1 MFAFYLFP
9 CYWDINRKD
18 IMTTQKDLNKDMVA
32 LLSSV
37 TDSIQEL
44 RKEVIKLRDD
54 LDADANFVKELEK
67 GLIHCF
73 DEIKDLKFDK
83 MDKSSQNFRNNNFN
97 DRLINLEEN
106 KIKVID
112 EELKR
117 IDTLEQAFNR
127 EF

>member
-1 MFAFYLFP
+1 
-9 CYWDINRKD
+9 
-18 IMTTQKDLNKDMVA
+18 MTSQKDLNKDMVA

-44 RKEVIKLRDD
+44 RKAVVNI
-54 LDADANFVKELEK
+54 N
-67 GLIHCF
+67 
-73 DEIKDLKFDK
+73 DEIRDLKFDK

-106 KIKVID
+106 RIKVID

-127 EF
+127 EL

>member
-1 MFAFYLFP
+1 
-9 CYWDINRKD
+9 
-18 IMTTQKDLNKDMVA
+18 MTTQYDINKDMISLVGS
-32 LLSSV
+32 LSDGINQLQKAV
-37 TDSIQEL
+37 Q
-44 RKEVIKLRDD
+44 
-54 LDADANFVKELEK
+54 
-67 GLIHCF
+67 LIH
-73 DEIKDLKFDK
+73 DDINDL
-83 MDKSSQNFRNNNFN
+83 KSSQNVRNNNFN

>member
-1 MFAFYLFP
+1 
-9 CYWDINRKD
+9 
-18 IMTTQKDLNKDMVA
+18 MTSQSDLNKDFVSMFRDLV
-32 LLSSV
+32 
-37 TDSIQEL
+37 DDIH
-44 RKEVIKLRDD
+44 KIKMTM
-54 LDADANFVKELEK
+54 
-67 GLIHCF
+67 I
-73 DEIKDLKFDK
+73 DLKGSID
-83 MDKSSQNFRNNNFN
+83 SQHIRNDNFN

>member
-1 MFAFYLFP
+1 
-9 CYWDINRKD
+9 
-18 IMTTQKDLNKDMVA
+18 MTSQKDLNKDIVA

-44 RKEVIKLRDD
+44 RKAVVNI
-54 LDADANFVKELEK
+54 N
-67 GLIHCF
+67 
-73 DEIKDLKFDK
+73 DEIRDLKFDK

>member
-1 MFAFYLFP
+1 
-9 CYWDINRKD
+9 
-18 IMTTQKDLNKDMVA
+18 MTSQKDLNKDMVA

-54 LDADANFVKELEK
+54 IDADANFVKELEK
-67 GLIHCF
+67 GLINCF

>member
-1 MFAFYLFP
+1 
-9 CYWDINRKD
+9 
-18 IMTTQKDLNKDMVA
+18 MTTQNDINKDMVSVA
-32 LLSSV
+32 GSLS
-37 TDSIQEL
+37 DGINQL
-44 RKEVIKLRDD
+44 RKAV
-54 LDADANFVKELEK
+54 ELMA
-67 GLIHCF
+67 H
-73 DEIKDLKFDK
+73 EINDI
-83 MDKSSQNFRNNNFN
+83 KSSQNIRNENFN

>member
-1 MFAFYLFP
+1 
-9 CYWDINRKD
+9 
-18 IMTTQKDLNKDMVA
+18 MTSQKDLNKDMVA

-44 RKEVIKLRDD
+44 RKAVVNI
-54 LDADANFVKELEK
+54 N
-67 GLIHCF
+67 
-73 DEIKDLKFDK
+73 DEIRHLKFDK
-83 MDKSSQNFRNNNFN
+83 MDKSSQNFRNDNFN

>member
-1 MFAFYLFP
+1 MTSQN
-9 CYWDINRKD
+9 DI
-18 IMTTQKDLNKDMVA
+18 NKDMVS
-32 LLSSV
+32 LLSSIR
-37 TDSIQEL
+37 DRIQEL
-44 RKEVIKLRDD
+44 KNEVVALR
-54 LDADANFVKELEK
+54 LD
-67 GLIHCF
+67 
-73 DEIKDLKFDK
+73 
-83 MDKSSQNFRNNNFN
+83 MDSQHVRNDNFN

>member
-1 MFAFYLFP
+1 
-9 CYWDINRKD
+9 
-18 IMTTQKDLNKDMVA
+18 MTTQNNINKDMVA

-67 GLIHCF
+67 GLINCF

-106 KIKVID
+106 KIKIID

-127 EF
+127 EL

>member
-1 MFAFYLFP
+1 
-9 CYWDINRKD
+9 
-18 IMTTQKDLNKDMVA
+18 MTTQKDLNKDMVA

-44 RKEVIKLRDD
+44 RKAVVNI
-54 LDADANFVKELEK
+54 NN
-67 GLIHCF
+67 
-73 DEIKDLKFDK
+73 EIRDLKFDK

-127 EF
+127 EL

>member
-1 MFAFYLFP
+1 
-9 CYWDINRKD
+9 
-18 IMTTQKDLNKDMVA
+18 MTSQKDLNKDMVA

-44 RKEVIKLRDD
+44 RKAVVNI
-54 LDADANFVKELEK
+54 N
-67 GLIHCF
+67 
-73 DEIKDLKFDK
+73 DEIRDLKFDK

-97 DRLINLEEN
+97 DRLINLEEY
-106 KIKVID
+106 KIKIID

>member
-1 MFAFYLFP
+1 
-9 CYWDINRKD
+9 
-18 IMTTQKDLNKDMVA
+18 MTSQKDLNKDMVA
-32 LLSSV
+32 LLSSL
-37 TDSIQEL
+37 TDGIHQL
-44 RKEVIKLRDD
+44 QKAVQ
-54 LDADANFVKELEK
+54 
-67 GLIHCF
+67 LIHT
-73 DEIKDLKFDK
+73 EINDL
-83 MDKSSQNFRNNNFN
+83 KSSQNMRNDNFN

>member
-1 MFAFYLFP
+1 
-9 CYWDINRKD
+9 
-18 IMTTQKDLNKDMVA
+18 MTSQKDLNKDMVA

-44 RKEVIKLRDD
+44 RKAVININ
-54 LDADANFVKELEK
+54 A
-67 GLIHCF
+67 
-73 DEIKDLKFDK
+73 EIRDLKFDK
-83 MDKSSQNFRNNNFN
+83 MDKSSQNVRNDNFN

>member
-1 MFAFYLFP
+1 M
-9 CYWDINRKD
+9 
-18 IMTTQKDLNKDMVA
+18 NKDFVKMFET
-32 LLSSV
+32 LSQ
-37 TDSIQEL
+37 SINDL
-44 RKEVIKLRDD
+44 RKAVTFIAEDVR
-54 LDADANFVKELEK
+54 
-67 GLIHCF
+67 
-73 DEIKDLKFDK
+73 DLKLDK
-83 MDKSSQNFRNNNFN
+83 MDISSQNVRNNNFN

>member
-1 MFAFYLFP
+1 
-9 CYWDINRKD
+9 
-18 IMTTQKDLNKDMVA
+18 MTTQNDINKDMVS
-32 LLSSV
+32 LVGSLSDGIHQLQKAV
-37 TDSIQEL
+37 Q
-44 RKEVIKLRDD
+44 
-54 LDADANFVKELEK
+54 
-67 GLIHCF
+67 LIHT
-73 DEIKDLKFDK
+73 EINDL
-83 MDKSSQNFRNNNFN
+83 KSSQNMRNNNFN